1 MEADIKY
8 KVTAENIY
16 SELTTFA
23 GLTLFVR
30 DGKLIVQGFN
40 ARIKEGR
47 INKEYQEM
55 VMDTLK
61 SFKSD
66 LIKYIESLSDE
77 TSNT

>member
-66 LIKYIESLSDE
+66 LIKYIESL
-77 TSNT
+77 NVNPQ